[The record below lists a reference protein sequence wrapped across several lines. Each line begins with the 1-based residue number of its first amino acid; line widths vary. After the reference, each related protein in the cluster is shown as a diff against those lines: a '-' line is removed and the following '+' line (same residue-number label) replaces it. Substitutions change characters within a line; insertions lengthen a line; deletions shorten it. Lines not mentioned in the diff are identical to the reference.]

1 MSTTVEDLFK
11 AAGIQYEDVVMAEVG
26 AKAIWEEK
34 ELGLDINE
42 YGDLLINSDDL
53 EVCFLFYSPIIWQQQ
68 VKTEI
73 VIGEEDEEGEV
84 MGVEDDGGE
93 QEVVEEMVEEK
104 DDGGEEHEEEEEGG
118 GEILAANMRKCS
130 VCGEVKHKK
139 SLMRHMRLIHENQK
153 FKCSVC
159 GLFLNSFEKWIK
171 HDQKHDIVE
180 SVVECP
186 YCFQSFKGSKLWY
199 HVTTI
204 HKEYSENNFPCTLCT
219 KTYKTKPNLSRHV
232 RDKHKD

>member
-104 DDGGEEHEEEEEGG
+104 DDGGD
-118 GEILAANMRKCS
+118 LC
-130 VCGEVKHKK
+130 
-139 SLMRHMRLIHENQK
+139 
-153 FKCSVC
+153 
-159 GLFLNSFEKWIK
+159 
-171 HDQKHDIVE
+171 E
-180 SVVECP
+180 SA
-186 YCFQSFKGSKLWY
+186 
-199 HVTTI
+199 
-204 HKEYSENNFPCTLCT
+204 
-219 KTYKTKPNLSRHV
+219 
-232 RDKHKD
+232 